1 MNLAKFFNPELI
13 NVDLKAGSK
22 REAVE
27 ALTALFCRKYSDR
40 DCKAIIKSVFEREEH
55 GSTSFGRGFAF
66 PHARTDAVNDLYI
79 VVGIIKNG
87 IDGDCPDKVP
97 LKVICLLLTPRNISR
112 LYLQTLS
119 GLAGLAR
126 RDGMLEQL
134 TSVNNPIEFLKI
146 IENSNIRVRRA
157 LSVKDILEEQT
168 PKIAPNDS
176 LKNVANIIF
185 KFRITGIPVVEDNGD
200 LVGEISDKELLKSAL
215 PDYESFIA
223 NVANLPELELFEDLL
238 RQEDKIIVA
247 DVMNKDVSTVTPDAQ
262 IVEVAALMLFKDIER
277 VMVVDDKKFIGMI
290 SRSDLV
296 SKFIRG

>member
-1 MNLAKFFNPELI
+1 MNLAKFFDPDLI
-13 NVDLKAGSK
+13 SVDLKASSK
-22 REAVE
+22 KEAVE
-27 ALTALFCRKYSDR
+27 ALTANFCKKYPDK
-40 DCKAIIKSVFEREEH
+40 DHNIIINAIIEREEH

-66 PHARTDAVNDLYI
+66 PHARTDAVSDLYI
-79 VVGIIKNG
+79 VVGIVKDG
-87 IDGDCPDKVP
+87 INDDSPDNIP

-126 RDGMLEQL
+126 RTGMVEQL
-134 TSVNNPIEFLKI
+134 TSVKNPTEFLRV

-157 LSVKDILEEQT
+157 LSVKDIIEEQT
-168 PKIAPNDS
+168 PKVEPGDS
-176 LKNVANIIF
+176 LKKVANIIF
-185 KFRITGIPVVEDNGD
+185 KYRLTGIPVVDNNGE

-223 NVANLPELELFEDLL
+223 NLANLPELEPFEDLL
-238 RQEDKIIVA
+238 RQEDKIFVN
-247 DVMNKDVSTVTPDAQ
+247 DVMNKDVATVSPDAQ
-262 IVEVAALMLFKDIER
+262 VVEVAALMLFKDIER

-290 SRSDLV
+290 SRTDLV